1 MDEYKFTTQTS
12 SAMAK
17 MMSDF
22 MNATGEDVP
31 EEFYTLFEDY
41 SDQYS

>member
-1 MDEYKFTTQTS
+1 METS

-17 MMSDF
+17 MMSDY
-22 MNATGEDVP
+22 MSATGEDVP